1 VTSYRLAEPL
11 GSRIDRSRRVAFRFN
26 GRAFTGFAGDTL
38 ASALLANGVKLVGRS
53 FKLHRPRGIF
63 SCGIEEPMG
72 LVDVGEGASRTP
84 NLRATILDLH
94 EGLAAS
100 SVNCWP
106 SVEFDL
112 GAANGV
118 FSALLAAGF
127 YYKTFKWPNW
137 HLFEPSIR
145 RMAGLGRAPE
155 GPDPDRYE
163 EFSSEADVLVIGGGL
178 AGLAA
183 AEAAARAG
191 ADTLLLS
198 AGQALGGAL
207 GWRGDAEIA
216 ALIEAAT
223 RAGVR
228 MLTRTLAFG
237 VYDHNLVC
245 AREELG
251 PSPPSA
257 SGSSASPAPSAAH
270 AGTGLQGAGSLRERL
285 WKIRART
292 IIAAAGAFERPML
305 FPDNDRPGVMLAGAA
320 EKYALAFGVACGRRV
335 VIAANSDSAYRV
347 AESLHAAGIEVAAI
361 VDQRNA
367 ADSRAVQRRTADW
380 RTANSGDGAE
390 LGEAAR
396 LDAARS
402 GALNG
407 ARLFESA
414 AITRVAGR
422 RGIRSCTVAG
432 ADGRETT
439 LECDAILSAGGHAPA
454 VHLHSQ
460 AGGKLRW
467 HGEAAMFVPD
477 GSAPG
482 LVSVGA
488 CAGVFDREVARAHA
502 ANVGAAAARGS
513 PPPAAPVG
521 GAGYSLAMTRS
532 SSGAGK
538 RFVDLQNDV
547 TTSDVDLAARE
558 NYRSVE
564 HLKRYTTTGMG
575 TDQGK
580 TSNVNALVLMGEITG
595 RAPQEVGTTKFRPPF
610 APVTLGLIAGRRRG
624 ALYRPLKHLP
634 GEAWHRSHG
643 ALFEQFGS
651 WLRPAAYPIAGEDL
665 DSAAQRE
672 AAHVRRHAGI
682 LDGSPL
688 GKIEIFGPDAARFL
702 DLMYVGTMSSLAQ
715 GQARYGVLC
724 NENGVLVD
732 DGIVARLGDGHY
744 WVNTT
749 SAGVERTAAA
759 FEEWLQC
766 EYTAF
771 KVLVTPVTSRWG
783 NVTVAGPK
791 AWAWLESA
799 GFPHELSP
807 GSMAHMTMREATLD
821 GVPLRV
827 LRASFSGEL
836 SYEVNVPADR
846 QEALL
851 ERLWSRAPAVG
862 GILYGIEALEIMRT
876 EKCFI
881 HIGTDTDGTTLPGD
895 VGLARGVER
904 KAANFVGRR
913 SLSRPA
919 ARDPE
924 RLQLVA
930 LAPADGRTR
939 LPVGAQIA
947 AAPPPTATEG
957 HVTSSY
963 HSPELGKPVAL
974 GMLRRGRERVGER
987 VLVHHLGT
995 SIEAEVVA
1003 GPFIDPQGERLHG

>member
-1 VTSYRLAEPL
+1 VTSYRLAEPF

-38 ASALLANGVKLVGRS
+38 ASALLANGVRLVGRS

-84 NLRATILDLH
+84 NLRATILDIH
-94 EGLAAS
+94 EGLAAD

-112 GAANGV
+112 GAVNGV
-118 FSALLAAGF
+118 FSALLPAGF

-145 RMAGLGRAPE
+145 RMAGLGRAPT
-155 GPDPDRYE
+155 GADPDRYE
-163 EFSSEADVLVIGGGL
+163 ETSSEADVLVIGGGL

-183 AEAAARAG
+183 AEAAASAG

-198 AGQALGGAL
+198 ASQTLGGAL
-207 GWRGDAEIA
+207 GWRGDAEVA
-216 ALIEAAT
+216 TLIEAAR

-228 MLTRTLAFG
+228 VLTRTLAFG

-245 AREELG
+245 AREDLG
-251 PSPPSA
+251 PPTEPASTSSVA
-257 SGSSASPAPSAAH
+257 SGLRGGAVAH
-270 AGTGLQGAGSLRERL
+270 GPGLLRERL

-347 AESLHAAGIEVAAI
+347 AESLQAAGIEVAAV
-361 VDQRNA
+361 VDRRKE
-367 ADSRAVQRRTADW
+367 ADARAVQRRTADW
-380 RTANSGDGAE
+380 RREHSGGRADF
-390 LGEAAR
+390 GEAAGI
-396 LDAARS
+396 DAARS
-402 GALNG
+402 GALG
-407 ARLFESA
+407 DARIFESA
-414 AITRVAGR
+414 AIIRVAGR
-422 RGIRSCTVAG
+422 RGLTSCVVAA

-467 HGEAAMFVPD
+467 EGEAAMFVPD
-477 GSAPG
+477 GPAPG

-488 CAGVFDREVARAHA
+488 CAGVFDREVAREHA
-502 ANVGAAAARGS
+502 ANVGAAAARGAPS
-513 PPPAAPVG
+513 PAAPVG
-521 GAGYSLAMTRS
+521 GAGHSLATTRG

-595 RAPQEVGTTKFRPPF
+595 RAPEEVGTTRFRPPF

-634 GEAWHRSHG
+634 GEAWHRAQG
-643 ALFEQFGS
+643 ALFEQFGN
-651 WLRPAAYPIAGEDL
+651 WLRPAAYPRAGEDL
-665 DSAAQRE
+665 EGAALRE
-672 AAHVRRHAGI
+672 AGHVRRHAGM

-688 GKIEIFGPDAARFL
+688 GKIEIFGADAARFL
-702 DLMYVGTMSSLAQ
+702 DLMYVGTMSTLAQ

-724 NENGVLVD
+724 NETGVLVD
-732 DGIVARLGDGHY
+732 DGIVARLGEGHY

-766 EYTAF
+766 EYTDF

-791 AWAWLESA
+791 AWTWLESA

-807 GSMAHMTMREATLD
+807 GAMAHMTLREATLD

-836 SYEVNVPADR
+836 SYEVNVPAD
-846 QEALL
+846 QQQALV
-851 ERLWSRAPAVG
+851 ERLWAKAGAVEG
-862 GILYGIEALEIMRT
+862 VLYGIEALEIMRT

-895 VGLARGVER
+895 VGFARGIER

-913 SLSRPA
+913 SLLRPA

-930 LAPADGRTR
+930 LAPIDGRTP

-947 AAPPPTATEG
+947 ASPPPTATEG

-963 HSPELGKPVAL
+963 RSPELGKPVAL

-995 SIEAEVVA
+995 SLEAEVVA
-1003 GPFIDPQGERLHG
+1003 GPFIDPKGERLHGQR